1 MAAGYTDKLGVN
13 ILIQLWAKNIFFPKI
28 IYIITVTAKM
38 LRFLIPN
45 FAVDITLYATIII
58 V

>member
-13 ILIQLWAKNIFFPKI
+13 VLIQLWVKNKFFPKI
-28 IYIITVTAKM
+28 IYIITATVKM

-45 FAVDITLYATIII
+45 FDIKIYATIII